1 MSVAPEMSDRFEKLS
16 LLLALFE
23 KYGINYVLVGESPE
37 RLKTCIDGDVD
48 IVVSWTGNR
57 KLPSVF
63 RDLRESH
70 GIELVHVYRH
80 EIGVFGAL
88 AVWRNGTTW
97 NRLGPDI
104 CSDYFRNGHRF
115 LRCDDL
121 LSGRIRDAATGFW
134 FPRPEIDFCYY
145 LVKKIAKGKVS
156 APQMRFLVERLKQSG
171 RPEIVERLSKLL
183 DERAASDVLSW
194 IEREDGD
201 SFAQRLGTLRK
212 TLFRRTR
219 PGIRIRLHTFFHWVR
234 RLPFPNG
241 MVTCADPQDADRSSA
256 IETAWKEHVV
266 PLFRHGGVIRVS
278 GQGFSWGDM
287 VSILVMKWRSYGIL
301 LFPSASTSPTT
312 IRKLHFISD
321 VVLQPSHNTRL
332 DLTERII
339 DFLSD
344 RTAHRLR
351 WLPKGARIS

>member
-1 MSVAPEMSDRFEKLS
+1 MPPAPEMPDRFEKLS

-23 KYGINYVLVGESPE
+23 KHGVDYVLVGETPE
-37 RLKTCIDGDVD
+37 GLRRDISSDVD
-48 IVVSWTGNR
+48 IVVSREGNR
-57 KLPSVF
+57 RLSEVF
-63 RDLRESH
+63 REFRDRN
-70 GIELVHVYRH
+70 GVELIQVYRH

-88 AVWRNGTTW
+88 VVWRNGTTW

-121 LSGRIRDAATGFW
+121 LSGRIRDTATGFW
-134 FPRPEIDFCYY
+134 FPRPEMDFCYY

-201 SFAQRLGTLRK
+201 SLAQRLGTLRK

-241 MVTCADPQDADRSSA
+241 MVTCADPQDADLFPA
-256 IETAWKEHVV
+256 IETAWKAHVV
-266 PLFRHGGVIRVS
+266 PLFRHGDVIRVS
-278 GQGFSWGDM
+278 GQGFSWRTFFS
-287 VSILVMKWRSYGIL
+287 VLAMKWRSWGIL
-301 LFPSASTSPTT
+301 LLPSASTPPAT
-312 IRKLHFISD
+312 IRKLHRISD
-321 VVLQPSHNTRL
+321 SVL
-332 DLTERII
+332 RIDRNAHFDPTDTI
-339 DFLSD
+339 VGFLSA
-344 RTAHRLR
+344 RIAHRVG
-351 WLPKGARIS
+351 WPQNGNRIS